1 MVASD
6 HLVVAVSLTALPTI
20 ADHEVACQ
28 PSGDPPSLDLSVA
41 RLGSGEGTCD
51 LFPLFPQCSHPAGTH
66 RGQYLRASEAPF
78 GGVFPL
84 FPP

>member
-20 ADHEVACQ
+20 ADHEGACK
-28 PSGDPPSLDLSVA
+28 PRGDPPSLDLSVA

-51 LFPLFPQCSHPAGTH
+51 LFPVFPRVPTPMGTH
-66 RGQYLRASEAPF
+66 RRKDLRAFEGRF